1 VIPEKQAED
10 VLAPIAPFKV
20 YNRNDLNIKFEVLP
34 ISKLSQEM
42 FQWVL
47 KLLKA
52 NMVALFVV
60 TASPP
65 PPPPPLCWPLYLT
78 NCVYAVHDLP
88 QIGTIQLGDGAI
100 AVSEVS

>member
-42 FQWVL
+42 FQWVFN
-47 KLLKA
+47 LLKA
-52 NMVALFVV
+52 NMEALFVV
-60 TASPP
+60 TAS
-65 PPPPPLCWPLYLT
+65 PPLCWPLYLT